1 MLINLCLVGFEDL
14 NWNIQ
19 SSGVTE
25 WSDVYE
31 RWYNELCF
39 GTQDHKQLISGK
51 CLWLELPCLMIAFA
65 KPFGSEANYDP
76 FSSVGITSGLFLKSS
91 ILIYIESRQKV
102 LI

>member
-1 MLINLCLVGFEDL
+1 
-14 NWNIQ
+14 
-19 SSGVTE
+19 
-25 WSDVYE
+25 
-31 RWYNELCF
+31 
-39 GTQDHKQLISGK
+39 
-51 CLWLELPCLMIAFA
+51 MIAFA